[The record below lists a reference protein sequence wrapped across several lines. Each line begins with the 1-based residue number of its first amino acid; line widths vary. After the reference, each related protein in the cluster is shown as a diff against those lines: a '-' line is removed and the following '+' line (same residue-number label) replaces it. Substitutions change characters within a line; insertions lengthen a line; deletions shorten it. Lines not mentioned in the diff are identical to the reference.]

1 MKILFATSNRNKLL
15 EISAALPESFSIY
28 SLSDVS
34 DQINDVEEPF
44 ETLDENAMHKA
55 SSYATMTGMNCFS
68 EDTGLEVTALEN
80 EPGVRSARYAGE
92 PSDPQKNITLLL
104 AKLADKENRS
114 AQFRTVIALT
124 LNHQLFCFEGICKG
138 VIIKEQKG
146 SNGFG
151 YDPIFIPEGS
161 TKTFAEM
168 TTEEKNKFSHR
179 KKALFKMIEFLK
191 TQS

>member
-1 MKILFATSNRNKLL
+1 VKILFATSNRNKLL